1 VETETRP
8 QVSEGE
14 TFPQETGD
22 EALEEVGE
30 GWLVDRGALE
40 AACLVGLPEWR
51 PFLKIFAFRASVNRS
66 SVPVFQSL
74 LLLLLADAQQW
85 IGHLHLF
92 SKVSGKVVVSLVL
105 NQETWQLHGQLPP
118 EIVLK
123 SLAFLEWQELVFFV
137 VERPRVTEPS
147 EVLHSFQP
155 SNSKNNTSRNSQ
167 TKNASHRKFEN
178 AILLKQS

>member
-1 VETETRP
+1 MRI
-8 QVSEGE
+8 
-14 TFPQETGD
+14 
-22 EALEEVGE
+22 
-30 GWLVDRGALE
+30 
-40 AACLVGLPEWR
+40 GLS
-51 PFLKIFAFRASVNRS
+51 FCTK
-66 SVPVFQSL
+66 
-74 LLLLLADAQQW
+74 
-85 IGHLHLF
+85 
-92 SKVSGKVVVSLVL
+92 LVL
-105 NQETWQLHGQLPP
+105 LTPVLP

-167 TKNASHRKFEN
+167 TNNASHRKFEN